1 MHPATEAAI
10 TTENTKHKRSAGN
23 VSIAPAYQLSATI
36 YIVKVEPPER
46 QRQPA
51 TIHHG
56 EVLPIPRQRYTP
68 LPQSPKHSLLTKQTN
83 PFLPLGSGVAPFMPI
98 STPST
103 PLSSALHTLLFCF
116 RLPIFLFFATLYF
129 TTLHHLPLPLAA
141 RKLLLWGLMSIP
153 GIWWVDLQLDGVKR
167 GALASAPRERVP
179 YAGSVIAASYT
190 SPLDVLYL
198 AAVFDPV
205 FTVSY
210 PGSRKVR
217 RVGLLA
223 ALAHAFSAP
232 PAPGKA
238 GLPTT
243 TGTGQ
248 LTDLAALTAACP
260 DRVVAVFPEGGT
272 TNGRG
277 VLPLTPSLA
286 AAPADRRVF
295 PVSMRYTPPDIT
307 TPVPGFGGFVGFL
320 WKLLS
325 RPTHTIRVRIAEGV
339 YNTSAAGED
348 GDEGGDG
355 GDGEVT
361 VEEQKVLDKVAEAL
375 ARLGRSKRV
384 GLTLKDKSAFVE
396 AWRRKGRK

>member
-1 MHPATEAAI
+1 ME
-10 TTENTKHKRSAGN
+10 KFSQFRD
-23 VSIAPAYQLSATI
+23 
-36 YIVKVEPPER
+36 R
-46 QRQPA
+46 
-51 TIHHG
+51 
-56 EVLPIPRQRYTP
+56 
-68 LPQSPKHSLLTKQTN
+68 
-83 PFLPLGSGVAPFMPI
+83 GSGVAPFAPI

-103 PLSSALHTLLFCF
+103 PLLSAAHVALFSF
-116 RLPIFLFFATLYF
+116 RLPIFLFFFTLYF

-153 GIWWVDLQLDGVKR
+153 GIWWIDLQLDGVKR
-167 GALASAPRERVP
+167 GTLSSAPRYRVP
-179 YAGSVIAASYT
+179 YPGSVIAASYT
-190 SPLDVLYL
+190 SPLDILYL

-205 FTVSY
+205 FTISY

-217 RVGLLA
+217 RVGLLG
-223 ALAHAFSAP
+223 ALAHTFSAP
-232 PAPGKA
+232 PSHPPTGA
-238 GLPTT
+238 G
-243 TGTGQ
+243 
-248 LTDLAALTAACP
+248 LTDLAALIAANP

-286 AAPADRRVF
+286 SVPADKRIF

-307 TPVPGFGGFVGFL
+307 TPVPGLGGLVGFL

-325 RPTHTIRVRIAEGV
+325 RPTHCIRVRIAEGV
-339 YNTSAAGED
+339 YNTAHATNGVHKADGE
-348 GDEGGDG
+348 EEEG

-361 VEEQKVLDKVAEAL
+361 SEEQKVLDKVAEAL

>member
-1 MHPATEAAI
+1 
-10 TTENTKHKRSAGN
+10 
-23 VSIAPAYQLSATI
+23 
-36 YIVKVEPPER
+36 
-46 QRQPA
+46 
-51 TIHHG
+51 
-56 EVLPIPRQRYTP
+56 
-68 LPQSPKHSLLTKQTN
+68 
-83 PFLPLGSGVAPFMPI
+83 MPI

-103 PLSSALHTLLFCF
+103 TLTSVLHIALFSF
-116 RLPIFLFFATLYF
+116 RLPIFLFFFTIYF

-153 GIWWVDLQLDGVKR
+153 GIWWIDLQLDGVKR
-167 GALASAPRERVP
+167 GTLSSAPRYRVP
-179 YAGSVIAASYT
+179 YPGSVIAASYT

-205 FTVSY
+205 FAISY

-232 PAPGKA
+232 PRSLPA
-238 GLPTT
+238 G
-243 TGTGQ
+243 GGAGG
-248 LTDLAALTAACP
+248 LTDLAALVAAHP
-260 DRVVAVFPEGGT
+260 DRVVAVFPEGST

-286 AAPADRRVF
+286 SVPADRRIF

-307 TPVPGFGGFVGFL
+307 TPVPGFGGLVGFL

-325 RPTHTIRVRIAEGV
+325 RPTHCIRVRIAEGV
-339 YNTSAAGED
+339 YNTANATNGVHETD
-348 GDEGGDG
+348 GQA

-361 VEEQKVLDKVAEAL
+361 AEEQKVLDKVAEAL